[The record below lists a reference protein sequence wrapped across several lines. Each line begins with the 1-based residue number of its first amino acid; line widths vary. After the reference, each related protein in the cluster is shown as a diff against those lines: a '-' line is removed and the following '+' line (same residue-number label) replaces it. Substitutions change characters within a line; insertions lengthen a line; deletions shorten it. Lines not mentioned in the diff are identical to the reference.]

1 MELFDF
7 DRHYNRIRLAAMPD
21 EIAEIRGEYDT
32 HFDALPKNEQEIF
45 VLRLREHAR
54 EEIIGSRALIEFVKE
69 IMGTKP
75 ETV

>member
-7 DRHYNRIRLAAMPD
+7 DRHYNRIRLATTPE
-21 EIAEIRGEYDT
+21 EIAKIRNEYDT
-32 HFDALPKNEQEIF
+32 HYDSLPKNEQEIF

-54 EEIIGSRALIEFVKE
+54 DEVIRTRALIEFVKE
-69 IMGTKP
+69 IMGMEE